1 MNAEEDE
8 HINLASKLL
17 NSTDERVAAAAKRIF
32 ANAFT
37 VESSFSESTMQK
49 MPPKTNPQSSIANL
63 IPSDVFDA
71 ASLLLAPK
79 NTQKSSNVTGS
90 RDLTPKVT
98 EMEFNPQEPIQP
110 KSLTSSSK
118 QSVKKI
124 QIDPNERL
132 NRSRERN
139 RMHARKTR
147 QRKKEQMHSLEK
159 VAEELKKNQVR
170 LKLLIEE
177 KSTANIL
184 VDLCTKTED
193 ATARIDPRVEGL
205 LKRKN
210 DDIPDATKVPE
221 LPALILPGNHMRRS
235 KDDNVQV
242 TAAQEYPDDGIDYDL
257 LAKDRSTCT
266 QDELD
271 KIRRERNR
279 MHAKRTRDR
288 KKIFIDRMEV
298 MVSQLEEEN
307 NLLEE
312 YLVLISSDTK
322 DDDASMCSQRSKRAL
337 VSGETTPSFKESPK
351 MGSLSIKAKA
361 PDAPFLQLLQAASPS
376 YCNYNN
382 AKVQQKDRGYSITSS
397 EFPDSETMSSTEA
410 RLLEEEEESPM
421 KKIRIADVST
431 RQQ

>member
-1 MNAEEDE
+1 
-8 HINLASKLL
+8 
-17 NSTDERVAAAAKRIF
+17 
-32 ANAFT
+32 
-37 VESSFSESTMQK
+37 
-49 MPPKTNPQSSIANL
+49 
-63 IPSDVFDA
+63 
-71 ASLLLAPK
+71 
-79 NTQKSSNVTGS
+79 
-90 RDLTPKVT
+90 
-98 EMEFNPQEPIQP
+98 
-110 KSLTSSSK
+110 
-118 QSVKKI
+118 
-124 QIDPNERL
+124 
-132 NRSRERN
+132 
-139 RMHARKTR
+139 
-147 QRKKEQMHSLEK
+147 
-159 VAEELKKNQVR
+159 
-170 LKLLIEE
+170 
-177 KSTANIL
+177 
-184 VDLCTKTED
+184 
-193 ATARIDPRVEGL
+193 
-205 LKRKN
+205 
-210 DDIPDATKVPE
+210 
-221 LPALILPGNHMRRS
+221 
-235 KDDNVQV
+235 
-242 TAAQEYPDDGIDYDL
+242 
-257 LAKDRSTCT
+257 
-266 QDELD
+266 
-271 KIRRERNR
+271 